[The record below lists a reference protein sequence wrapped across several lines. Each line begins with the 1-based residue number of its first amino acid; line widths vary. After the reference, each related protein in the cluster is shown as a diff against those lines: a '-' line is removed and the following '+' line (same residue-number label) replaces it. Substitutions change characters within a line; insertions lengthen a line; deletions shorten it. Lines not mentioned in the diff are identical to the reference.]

1 MVWSGDPIEA
11 VGPNIALER
20 NDIYVSDFGYFA
32 AIFPSAAGDHERH
45 SPALTL
51 WRWSVTT
58 NDPSRTYA
66 YDSPTCVTWTSEH

>member
-1 MVWSGDPIEA
+1 MFRTS
-11 VGPNIALER
+11 
-20 NDIYVSDFGYFA
+20 DILA